1 MASYFGDRKQVQN
14 KRFDRH
20 QKMDVLIG
28 SRKQEHTLRM
38 LSIESSVLKVKSK
51 CKMRHVEK
59 VYSVKTKS
67 TVNIHS

>member
-20 QKMDVLIG
+20 QKMNVLIG

-38 LSIESSVLKVKSK
+38 LSIE
-51 CKMRHVEK
+51 K

>member
-20 QKMDVLIG
+20 QKMNVLIG

-51 CKMRHVEK
+51 CKCAMLKKFIRSK
-59 VYSVKTKS
+59 LRAQ
-67 TVNIHS
+67 

>member
-28 SRKQEHTLRM
+28 SQKQEHTLRM
-38 LSIESSVLKVKSK
+38 LSIESSVLKVKPK
-51 CKMRHVEK
+51 CKCAMLKKFIRSK
-59 VYSVKTKS
+59 LRAR
-67 TVNIHS
+67 